1 LPSNSL
7 VFVMVDVQGQKLAA
21 YCYDLVVNNVDDLSR
36 THRDEVNSLL
46 LYLQQCNVPV
56 VNIGARLSDDDK
68 TAMLQVS
75 CQLYS

>member
-1 LPSNSL
+1 
-7 VFVMVDVQGQKLAA
+7 M
-21 YCYDLVVNNVDDLSR
+21 
-36 THRDEVNSLL
+36 

-75 CQLYS
+75 CQLCVYIKYI